1 MPAVPAGLA
10 GISSKQF
17 QGENIMS
24 DEMTKTVIMCNHSDA
39 DSVMAA
45 LVMGAA
51 AAATGDQVLM
61 FFQPGAAKMLVKGE
75 LEKLNGMPGLPDP
88 MYLYDSIVTLDGKFI
103 LCELGLP
110 NKGIKKEDLREEV
123 EVRMASDFLLI
134 AEGATKFFSY

>member
-1 MPAVPAGLA
+1 
-10 GISSKQF
+10 
-17 QGENIMS
+17 MS
-24 DEMTKTVIMCNHSDA
+24 DEMTKTVIMCNHSDG

>member
-1 MPAVPAGLA
+1 
-10 GISSKQF
+10 
-17 QGENIMS
+17 MS
-24 DEMTKTVIMCNHSDA
+24 DEMEMTKTVIMCNHSDA

-75 LEKLNGMPGLPDP
+75 LEKLNGIPGLPDP
-88 MYLYDSIVTLDGKFI
+88 MYLYDSIVTLDGRFI

-110 NKGIKKEDLREEV
+110 NKGIQKEELRDEV

>member
-1 MPAVPAGLA
+1 
-10 GISSKQF
+10 
-17 QGENIMS
+17 MS
-24 DEMTKTVIMCNHSDA
+24 DEMEMTKTVIMCNHSDA

-75 LEKLNGMPGLPDP
+75 LEKLNGLPGLPDP
-88 MYLYDSIVTLDGKFI
+88 MYLYDSIVTLDGRFI

-110 NKGIKKEDLREEV
+110 NKGIQKEELRDEV

>member
-1 MPAVPAGLA
+1 
-10 GISSKQF
+10 
-17 QGENIMS
+17 MS
-24 DEMTKTVIMCNHSDA
+24 EEMEMTKTVIMCNHSDG
-39 DSVMAA
+39 DSVMAS

-88 MYLYDSIVTLDGKFI
+88 IYLYDSIVTLDGKFI
-103 LCELGLP
+103 LCELGIP
-110 NKGIKKEDLREEV
+110 NKSIKKDDLRDEV
-123 EVRMASDFLLI
+123 EVRMASDFLLN

>member
-24 DEMTKTVIMCNHSDA
+24 DEMTKTVIMCNHSDG
-39 DSVMAA
+39 DSVMAS

-88 MYLYDSIVTLDGKFI
+88 MYLYDSIVTLEGRFI
-103 LCELGLP
+103 LCELGIP
-110 NKGIKKEDLREEV
+110 NKGIKKEDLRDEV

>member
-1 MPAVPAGLA
+1 
-10 GISSKQF
+10 
-17 QGENIMS
+17 MS

-123 EVRMASDFLLI
+123 EVRMAADFLLI